1 MHLTRLNK
9 LRLGI
14 GLAAVFALALVVVA
28 IGMNS
33 EARTVTAD
41 GETPTKIANN
51 GSLGG
56 VVDILVHDGTEA
68 VGLYYCIGK
77 TDHQVNGTETDT
89 TPDVIKTSI
98 QCNID
103 LVTDPTFDGDTPP
116 GWCALANACNATGGG
131 PDFVPG
137 PPPPPP
143 YSIFPP
149 VKGYGFYYHD
159 GADPYGECSGVPCT
173 VTTTCFEA
181 GGPQDVGPNFI
192 SRAVAFNPLTANPST
207 GRVDLWYNQSI
218 ASCKL
223 LTPKGTTAFNDLTLN
238 TWLVYDKGLN
248 LTGQAAP
255 WRPTNTDC
263 STPGVPCV
271 LNFDGDACND
281 LEELSKTSIEKC
293 GDDPQNPNDSF
304 FDIDTV
310 DLSGTWSIGVRL
322 ARADCTDSQNCTG
335 SAVPGAYIVC
345 ITDLQHNPETN
356 AITFR
361 PYCYNDIAGIEINPE
376 AYPGATGD
384 GFSGGVPP
392 GQLGGPSVYP
402 SGFPSWAYGDV
413 DNKHTELTGFLNKTT
428 NNIEVEG
435 CFTDPDGGGL
445 GTVWISTAISA
456 HMNPGSFTLYINQ
469 PDNCEGSPIGTGQE
483 VLAVAVASFKGTA
496 SDADNDGV
504 PSSREL
510 GDDATC
516 GRRDPFNGNDYYDI
530 SVPRDGVID
539 LANDILGVI
548 KHYSPAPYPAGATD
562 VFVDHDG
569 GTPGHPVINGTPQ
582 IHTTQDNY
590 DRSQKMG
597 IATDPTPPSQSPGT
611 WNRGAPDRVIDLP
624 NDILG
629 VIQQYNPAGCSLIL
643 LPTPSS

>member
-9 LRLGI
+9 FRLGV
-14 GLAAVFALALVVVA
+14 GLAAALALALVVVA

-33 EARTVTAD
+33 DAPSATAD
-41 GETPTKIANN
+41 ETTPTKISNS
-51 GSLGG
+51 GPLGG
-56 VVDILVHDGTEA
+56 VIDILVHADP
-68 VGLYYCIGK
+68 VLPSIYYCIGK
-77 TDHQVNGTETDT
+77 TDHQINGVVEDDN
-89 TPDVIKTSI
+89 PDEIKTAI

-103 LVTDPTFDGDTPP
+103 LISEPTFDGDTPP
-116 GWCALANACNATGGG
+116 GWCALAYACNTTGGA
-131 PDFVPG
+131 DQVPG

-149 VKGYGFYYHD
+149 VKGYAFYYHD

-207 GRVDLWYNQSI
+207 GRLDLWYNQSI
-218 ASCKL
+218 ASCKS
-223 LTPKGTTAFNDLTLN
+223 LTPKGATSFNDLTLT
-238 TWLVYDKGLN
+238 TWLAYDKALN
-248 LTGQAAP
+248 LTGQAAR

-281 LEELSKTSIEKC
+281 LEELSKTSTEKC

-304 FDIDTV
+304 FDIETV

-345 ITDLQHNPETN
+345 ITDLQHNPETD

-392 GQLGGPSVYP
+392 GQLGGPVVYP
-402 SGFPSWAYGDV
+402 SGFLSWAYGDV
-413 DNKHTELTGFLNKTT
+413 DTKHTELTGFLNKTT
-428 NNIEVEG
+428 NNIEVDG

-445 GTVWISTAISA
+445 GSVWIHTAISA
-456 HMNPGSFTLYINQ
+456 HMNPGTFTLYIDQ

-483 VLAVAVASFKGTA
+483 VLVVAVASFKGKA

-510 GDDATC
+510 GDDAAC
-516 GRRDPFNGNDYYDI
+516 GRRDPFNGNDYYDV
-530 SVPRDGVID
+530 SVPRDGRVD
-539 LANDILGVI
+539 LPNDILGVI
-548 KHYSPAPYPAGATD
+548 KHYSPAFYVSGTPD
-562 VFVDHDG
+562 VFAV
-569 GTPGHPVINGTPQ
+569 HPVIDGVQQ
-582 IHTTQDNY
+582 IHTVQGNY
-590 DRSQKMG
+590 DRPPKM
-597 IATDPTPPSQSPGT
+597 AVDTAAPSRSPGT
-611 WNRGAPDRVIDLP
+611 WNRGSPDGVIDLP

-629 VIQQYNPAGCSLIL
+629 VIQQFNPSPCS
-643 LPTPSS
+643 